1 MPATLN
7 GRYRLHEEIGSGAA
21 GRVYRAYDEHLGRDV
36 AIKRLHEDTLEDV
49 DARVRFQR
57 EAIAL
62 ARISHPHVLPVFDVS
77 TDATDPYL
85 VLNYCP
91 DGSLAD
97 LLRQGTMTAPDAR
110 ELARQTSAGLAA
122 MHAAGVIH
130 RDVKPSN
137 ILRLAD
143 RWLIG
148 DLGIARVDD
157 HTALTETGARIG
169 TPQYWAPETARG
181 EQCTAA
187 VDVYGLGCVLY
198 EALTGQKLFEG
209 GSPIATGLLHATASA
224 PPLPSHVER
233 ADPGTGDARDAN
245 AGEGPVDAPDRRVDP
260 ASPRSRPAAAPRS
273 RHSGSL
279 RRRPPR
285 QPFAFHRSSGGPDGR
300 RPHVNRTRLA
310 AIAAL
315 LLVGV
320 AGALALIR
328 SGDDPRTPAAADT
341 RPADAATTAATT
353 GRRR

>member
-1 MPATLN
+1 MLPAVPATLN

-36 AIKRLHEDTLEDV
+36 AIKRLHEDTLEDA

-77 TDATDPYL
+77 TDADDPYL

-148 DLGIARVDD
+148 DLGVARVDD

-198 EALTGQKLFEG
+198 EALTGQKLFDG
-209 GSPIATGLLHATASA
+209 GSPIATGLLHATAPA

-233 ADPGTGDARDAN
+233 ADPELAALVMRMLAKVPSRPARPPRPSSVASAPARRRGPDTADPRREQRHPSGRPTATAAAATLSSPVERPGRSPSMHGTAD
-245 AGEGPVDAPDRRVDP
+245 
-260 ASPRSRPAAAPRS
+260 SPRSPPCCSSASPAHS
-273 RHSGSL
+273 R
-279 RRRPPR
+279 
-285 QPFAFHRSSGGPDGR
+285 
-300 RPHVNRTRLA
+300 
-310 AIAAL
+310 
-315 LLVGV
+315 
-320 AGALALIR
+320 
-328 SGDDPRTPAAADT
+328 
-341 RPADAATTAATT
+341 
-353 GRRR
+353 